1 MDAVNL
7 AVGILAIVLSV
18 LSIVVTIKL
27 SGDTTRNLE
36 LTRVTL
42 DEVKRETSNVTRA
55 VDDRLQD
62 LIRRTVP
69 SQEDQMGAQLL
80 AGLLGGQ
87 IDPKTLESIAE
98 LAEKFGGQQGSGKES
113 D

>member
-7 AVGILAIVLSV
+7 AVGILAIALAV

-27 SGDTTRNLE
+27 SSDTTRNLE
-36 LTRVTL
+36 LTRLTL

-55 VDDRLQD
+55 VDDRLKD
-62 LIRRTVP
+62 LISRTVP
-69 SQEDQMGAQLL
+69 SQEDQMGSQIL

-87 IDPKTLESIAE
+87 IDPQTLETIAG
-98 LAEKFGGQQGSGKES
+98 LAERFGDKKDE
-113 D
+113 